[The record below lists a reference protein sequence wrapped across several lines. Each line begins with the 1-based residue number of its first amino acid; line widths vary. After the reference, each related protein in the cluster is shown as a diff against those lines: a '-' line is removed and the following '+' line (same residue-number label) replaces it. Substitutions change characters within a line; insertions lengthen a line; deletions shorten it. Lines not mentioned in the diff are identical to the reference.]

1 MITVICWKEAL
12 FDLDLESYDRYFLK
26 FQFPWISCKIVS
38 TTFTRYLEKKGIFLK
53 NIARAF
59 DKDDRLGDF
68 RTF

>member
-1 MITVICWKEAL
+1 MIDISSN
-12 FDLDLESYDRYFLK
+12 FNFLGYLVRLCERR
-26 FQFPWISCKIVS
+26 SKIVS